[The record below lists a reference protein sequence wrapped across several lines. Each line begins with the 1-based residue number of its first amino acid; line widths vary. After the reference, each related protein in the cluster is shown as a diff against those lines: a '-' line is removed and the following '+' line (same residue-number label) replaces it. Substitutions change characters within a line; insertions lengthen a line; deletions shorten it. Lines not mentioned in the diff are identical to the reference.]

1 MIYETAFLLGV
12 RQSLESFGLNLT
24 LRPGAFSR
32 RRVLFALAR
41 LDLRRAIILQSF
53 TTPRFRREPVAVSLP
68 ADA

>member
-12 RQSLESFGLNLT
+12 RQTLEFFGLNLT
-24 LRPGAFSR
+24 LSPVAFSR
-32 RRVLFALAR
+32 RRVLFALAN

-53 TTPRFRREPVAVSLP
+53 TTRRCRRGPVAASLP